1 MKTVSHVKTLPVAEL
16 QRRVTG
22 LVGQPFAG
30 ARTSYG
36 DELRLR
42 FGTGLERA
50 SRWELGTRAARWV
63 LLGNVGVLCRES
75 DGPKGLS
82 AFHALDGA
90 SVAAVDA
97 TRSDRTLSLLFDS
110 GHHVVVMPN
119 KPHRT
124 KDDLDLWELFSP
136 HGWWLA
142 VRRDGSI
149 ELIPDEM
156 PLADRPRRHK
166 AA

>member
-1 MKTVSHVKTLPVAEL
+1 MKTVDDLKALPVAEL
-16 QRRVTG
+16 QQLIGG

-36 DELRLR
+36 DELRVS
-42 FGTGLERA
+42 FGSALERT
-50 SRWELGTRAARWV
+50 SGWELGTRAARWV
-63 LLGNVGVLCRES
+63 LLGNMGILCRET
-75 DGPKGLS
+75 DGPRGLS
-82 AFHALDGA
+82 GFQALGGA

-97 TRSDRTLSLLFDS
+97 TRSDRTLALAFDS
-110 GHHVVVMPN
+110 GHHFVVMPN

-156 PLADRPRRHK
+156 PLVDRQRRHK

>member
-1 MKTVSHVKTLPVAEL
+1 MTIAHDLKTVPVADL
-16 QRRVTG
+16 QQRVTG

-36 DELRLR
+36 DELRVS
-42 FGTGLERA
+42 FGKAVERG
-50 SRWELGTRAARWV
+50 SRWELGTRAAKWM
-63 LLGNVGVLCRES
+63 LLGDVGVLGRES
-75 DGPKGLS
+75 DGHEGLS
-82 AFHALDGA
+82 AFRALEGA
-90 SVAAVDA
+90 SVAAIDA
-97 TRSDRTLSLLFDS
+97 TRSDRTLALAFDS
-110 GHHVVVMPN
+110 GHHFVIMPN

-149 ELIPDEM
+149 ELIPNEM
-156 PLADRPRRHK
+156 PLIDRQARHK